1 MQVLVQVSNIWINN
15 VFKLVRRLNSL
26 ITEQA
31 PGKLY
36 IAGEYAVLEQDCP
49 AILVAVNQFIRV
61 SITKSKSSTGS
72 IHSKQ
77 YSQDSIHWV
86 RRGAQMV
93 IDNRDNP
100 FEYILSAINL
110 TERFCLEQHIKL
122 RVYDLHVNSDLDSAD
137 GKKYGLGS
145 SAAVTVATVK
155 AILRFYNVPFSNEL
169 VYKLSAISHY
179 SVQGNGSAGDI
190 AASVYG
196 GWIAYQTF
204 DKKWLKRELTQKSL
218 SEVVDEAW
226 PGLKIQLLTPP
237 EGMNL
242 LIGWSQKPA
251 STSRLVDETNAN
263 KAALNV
269 EYKQFLQQSRKC
281 VLRMIDGFEQCNIDL
296 IKMQIRENRKLL
308 QHFAQIN
315 QIAIEIPRLSKLINI
330 AESFGGA
337 AKTSG
342 AGNGDCGIV
351 ITDEQTNVN
360 ELDQQWRKNNVLPL
374 DLHVH
379 QVKLMQ

>member
-1 MQVLVQVSNIWINN
+1 M
-15 VFKLVRRLNSL
+15 

-61 SITKSKSSTGS
+61 SITKTRSTTGL

-77 YSQDSIHWV
+77 YSQDSLHWV
-86 RRGAQMV
+86 RHGAKMV

-100 FEYILSAINL
+100 FEYILAAISF
-110 TERFCLEQHIKL
+110 TERFCVEQQKKM
-122 RVYDLHVNSDLDSAD
+122 RVYDLYINSDLDSAD

-204 DKKWLKRELTQKSL
+204 DKKWLKHELTHKSL
-218 SEVVDEAW
+218 SAVVNEAW

-242 LIGWSQKPA
+242 MIGWSQTPA

-263 KAALNV
+263 KAALNG
-269 EYKQFLQQSRKC
+269 EYQKFIRQSRKC
-281 VLRMIDGFEQCNIDL
+281 VLKMIVGFERNDISL
-296 IKMQIRENRKLL
+296 IQRQIRENRKLL
-308 QHFAQIN
+308 QHFACIN

-351 ITDEQTNVN
+351 LTDEKTNITALEKEWLQN
-360 ELDQQWRKNNVLPL
+360 GIMPL
-374 DLHVH
+374 DFHVH
-379 QVKLMQ
+379 SVKLAH

>member
-1 MQVLVQVSNIWINN
+1 M
-15 VFKLVRRLNSL
+15 

-61 SITKSKSSTGS
+61 SITKSKSSTGL

-86 RRGAQMV
+86 RKGAKMV

-100 FEYILSAINL
+100 FEYILAAISY
-110 TERFCLEQHIKL
+110 TERFCIEQNVKMQ
-122 RVYDLHVNSDLDSAD
+122 VYDLHINSDLDSAD

-155 AILRFYNVPFSNEL
+155 AILRFYDVPFSNEL

-196 GWIAYQTF
+196 GWLAYQTF
-204 DKKWLKRELTQKSL
+204 DKTWLTNELAAKSL
-218 SEVVDEAW
+218 SDIVNEAW
-226 PGLKIQLLTPP
+226 PGLKVQLLTPP
-237 EGMNL
+237 EGMQL
-242 LIGWSQKPA
+242 MIGWSHKPA

-263 KAALNV
+263 RAALND
-269 EYKQFLQQSRKC
+269 EYQEFLQLSRVC
-281 VLRMIDGFEQCNIDL
+281 VLRMIAGFEQNNINL
-296 IKMQIRENRKLL
+296 IKKQIRVNRALL

-330 AESFGGA
+330 AEDFGGA

-351 ITDEQTNVN
+351 IADETTDVAALENKWQENGI
-360 ELDQQWRKNNVLPL
+360 QPL
-374 DLHVH
+374 NFHVH
-379 QVKLMQ
+379 QVKLAH

>member
-86 RRGAQMV
+86 RRGAKMV

-281 VLRMIDGFEQCNIDL
+281 VLRMIDGFEQGNIDL

-360 ELDQQWRKNNVLPL
+360 ELEQQWRKNNVLPL

>member
-86 RRGAQMV
+86 RRGAKMV

-281 VLRMIDGFEQCNIDL
+281 VLRMIDGFEQGNIDL

-315 QIAIEIPRLSKLINI
+315 QIAIEIPRLSKLINV

>member
-1 MQVLVQVSNIWINN
+1 M
-15 VFKLVRRLNSL
+15 
-26 ITEQA
+26 ITEKA

-49 AILVAVNQFIRV
+49 AILVAVDQFIRV
-61 SITKSKSSTGS
+61 SITKSKTSTGL

-86 RRGAQMV
+86 RRGSKMV

-100 FEYILSAINL
+100 FEYILSAISF
-110 TERFCLEQHIKL
+110 TERFCIEQNIKMK
-122 RVYDLHVNSDLDSAD
+122 VYDLHINSELDSAD

-155 AILRFYNVPFSNEL
+155 AILRFYGVPFSNEL
-169 VYKLSAISHY
+169 VYKLSAVSHY

-196 GWIAYQTF
+196 GWLAYQTF
-204 DKKWLKRELTQKSL
+204 DKKWLEAELNKKSL
-218 SEVVDEAW
+218 SEVVNEAW
-226 PGLKIQLLTPP
+226 PGLKIELLTPP
-237 EGMNL
+237 KGMKL
-242 LIGWSQKPA
+242 MIGWSQKPA

-263 KAALNV
+263 KAALNG
-269 EYKQFLQQSRKC
+269 EYKKFLADSRQC
-281 VLRMIDGFEQCNIDL
+281 VLKMVTGFEENNIAL
-296 IKMQIRENRKLL
+296 IKKQIRVNRKLL
-308 QHFAQIN
+308 QHFARIN

-351 ITDEQTNVN
+351 ITDADTDTQALEN
-360 ELDQQWRKNNVLPL
+360 EWRRNGIWPL
-374 DLHVH
+374 NFRVH
-379 QVKLMQ
+379 QITLAQ

>member
-1 MQVLVQVSNIWINN
+1 M
-15 VFKLVRRLNSL
+15 
-26 ITEQA
+26 ITEKA

-49 AILVAVNQFIRV
+49 ALLVAVNQFVRV
-61 SITKSKSSTGS
+61 SISKSKTSTGL

-86 RRGAQMV
+86 RRGSRMV

-100 FEYILSAINL
+100 FEYILSAISY
-110 TERFCLEQHIKL
+110 TERYCLEQKIKMT
-122 RVYDLHVNSDLDSAD
+122 VYDLHVNSDLDSAD

-155 AILRFYNVPFSNEL
+155 AILRFYGVEMSNEL
-169 VYKLSAISHY
+169 IYKLSAISHY

-196 GWIAYQTF
+196 GWLAYQTF
-204 DKKWLKRELTQKSL
+204 DKNWLKHELATKSL
-218 SEVVDEAW
+218 SEVVKEAW
-226 PGLKIQLLTPP
+226 PGLKIELLTPP
-237 EGMNL
+237 AGMKL
-242 LIGWSQKPA
+242 MIGWSQKPA

-263 KAALNV
+263 KIAVKDQYQKFLVASRRCVLKMVRGFEENNIALIQ
-269 EYKQFLQQSRKC
+269 KQIRVNRQLLQQ
-281 VLRMIDGFEQCNIDL
+281 
-296 IKMQIRENRKLL
+296 
-308 QHFAQIN
+308 FARLN
-315 QIAIEIPRLSKLINI
+315 HIAIEIPRLTKLINI
-330 AESFGGA
+330 AEKFGCA

-351 ITDEQTNVN
+351 ITDKNTDVAGLENEWRVN
-360 ELDQQWRKNNVLPL
+360 GILPL
-374 DLHVH
+374 NFHVH
-379 QVKLMQ
+379 NILLPHR

>member
-1 MQVLVQVSNIWINN
+1 M
-15 VFKLVRRLNSL
+15 
-26 ITEQA
+26 ITEKA

-49 AILVAVNQFIRV
+49 AILVALDQYVRV
-61 SITKSKSSTGS
+61 SIKPSSSDTGL

-86 RRGAQMV
+86 RRGSKIV

-100 FEYILSAINL
+100 FEYILSAISF
-110 TERFCLEQHIKL
+110 TERYCLEQKVKMD
-122 RVYDLHVNSDLDSAD
+122 VYDLFVNSDLDSAD

-155 AILRFYNVPFSNEL
+155 AILRFYGVQASKDL
-169 VYKLSAISHY
+169 IYKLSTISHY

-204 DKKWLKRELTQKSL
+204 NNLWLKEELASKSL
-218 SEVVDEAW
+218 SAVVGEAW
-226 PGLKIQLLTPP
+226 PGLKIQQLVPP
-237 EGMNL
+237 KGMKL
-242 LIGWSQKPA
+242 LIGWSQQPA
-251 STSRLVDETNAN
+251 STSRLVDKTNAN
-263 KAALNV
+263 KNNLRT
-269 EYKQFLQQSRKC
+269 EYAKFLADSRKC
-281 VLRMIDGFEQCNIDL
+281 VLQMIRGFEEANIAL
-296 IKMQIRENRKLL
+296 IQKQIGINRRLL
-308 QHFAQIN
+308 QHFAAIN
-315 QIAIEIPRLSKLINI
+315 NIAIEIPRLTELIEI
-330 AESFGGA
+330 ANKFGGA

-351 ITDEQTNVN
+351 IVNKDTDIDR
-360 ELDQQWRKNNVLPL
+360 LRKEWVKNDILPL
-374 DLHVH
+374 EFHIH
-379 QVKLMQ
+379 QSELTY

>member
-1 MQVLVQVSNIWINN
+1 M
-15 VFKLVRRLNSL
+15 
-26 ITEQA
+26 ITEKA

-49 AILVAVNQFIRV
+49 AVLVAVNQFVRV
-61 SITKSKSSTGS
+61 SISNSKNGRGL

-86 RRGAQMV
+86 RKGDKMV

-100 FEYILSAINL
+100 FEYILSAIAY
-110 TERFCLEQHIKL
+110 TERYCLEQGIKL

-137 GKKYGLGS
+137 GKKFGLGS

-155 AILRFYNVPFSNEL
+155 AILRFYQMPTSNEL
-169 VYKLSAISHY
+169 IYKLSAISHY

-204 DKKWLKRELTQKSL
+204 DKAWLKQELAHKTL
-218 SEVVDEAW
+218 AGVVQEAW
-226 PGLKIQLLTPP
+226 PGLKIQLLNPP
-237 EGMNL
+237 KALRL
-242 LIGWSQKPA
+242 LIGWSQQPA
-251 STSRLVDETNAN
+251 STSQLVDETNAN
-263 KAALNV
+263 KEQLEA
-269 EYKQFLQQSRKC
+269 EYQKFLKRSRRC
-281 VLRMIDGFEQCNIDL
+281 VIKMIQGFEAQNIKL
-296 IKMQIRENRKLL
+296 IQEQIRINRRLL
-308 QHFAQIN
+308 SHFAKIN
-315 QIAIEIPRLSKLINI
+315 HIAIEIPRLTKLIDI
-330 AESFGGA
+330 AERHHGA

-351 ITDEQTNVN
+351 IADETTDVAALET
-360 ELDQQWRKNNVLPL
+360 EWRNNGILPL
-374 DLHVH
+374 DFHVH
-379 QVKLMQ
+379 SLISEK

>member
-1 MQVLVQVSNIWINN
+1 M
-15 VFKLVRRLNSL
+15 

-61 SITKSKSSTGS
+61 SIIKSKSTTGL

-77 YSQDSIHWV
+77 YSQSSIHWV
-86 RRGAQMV
+86 RRGAKMV

-100 FEYILSAINL
+100 FEYILAAIYY
-110 TERFCLEQHIKL
+110 TEHFCLEQKVKMQ
-122 RVYDLHVNSDLDSAD
+122 VYDLYINSDLDSSD

-204 DKKWLKRELTQKSL
+204 DKNWLSNELAQKSL
-218 SEVVDEAW
+218 SEVVNEAW
-226 PGLKIQLLTPP
+226 PGLRIQLLTPP
-237 EGMNL
+237 AELKLM
-242 LIGWSQKPA
+242 IGWSQKPA

-263 KAALNV
+263 KAALNG
-269 EYKQFLQQSRKC
+269 EYQEFLKLSRIC
-281 VLRMIDGFEQCNIDL
+281 VLKMIAGFERHDIRL
-296 IKMQIRENRKLL
+296 IKKQIRVNRKLL

-351 ITDEQTNVN
+351 IADDHTDTDFLE
-360 ELDQQWRKNNVLPL
+360 EKWRQNGIMPL
-374 DLHVH
+374 DFHVH
-379 QVKLMQ
+379 QIRLAK